1 MDGHAGASWAVGPP
15 PEGQTYVGENAIAR
29 CTPGACTGAPGG
41 SAQFAMVHRGP
52 DPKDPTKSAVGIH
65 FSNDSI
71 HWSASRPLPGLSRY
85 TNYSQAPGL
94 IATPGGLL
102 LSHGGR
108 GSAKAG
114 YLQAGHGDSN
124 GADLFSSVDG
134 VTWKLERHVWPFT
147 CGYTTMIETS
157 TDTNGGA
164 LTYALLFE
172 AGGIVGAEQMLAL
185 MNFTGKP

>member
-1 MDGHAGASWAVGPP
+1 M
-15 PEGQTYVGENAIAR
+15 
-29 CTPGACTGAPGG
+29 
-41 SAQFAMVHRGP
+41 
-52 DPKDPTKSAVGIH
+52 
-65 FSNDSI
+65 
-71 HWSASRPLPGLSRY
+71 
-85 TNYSQAPGL
+85 
-94 IATPGGLL
+94 
-102 LSHGGR
+102 
-108 GSAKAG
+108 
-114 YLQAGHGDSN
+114 
-124 GADLFSSVDG
+124 DG